1 MTNISAIPN
10 KNKPFV
16 QINRKTIQNSNLSW
30 EARGLWAYILSLPYD
45 WKLHIKHLVSQS
57 PGGRDKVYRILD
69 ELKEHGLCYLVQRR
83 HEKGKWLPAEYL
95 LAQSKEELDEHLLEL
110 KKCLPLPEKPDPAK
124 PDTANQ
130 DVYKEEI
137 LHKKDSTN
145 KDLLRRSKVVA
156 SAPPPKVSFGE
167 FKRVKLTEDDL
178 NDLVERFGKEK
189 INATID
195 AVDRWCEEN
204 GKMKKNYKLTILN
217 WIKREPQFNP
227 QAKKEEIQQ
236 KNRQLASEIKKKL
249 EQAGV
254 QRKIRF
260 DLSSTCLELGSYDHP
275 HVKAISFNEN
285 GFRDQLE
292 GFLRKT
298 NLFSLINV

>member
-1 MTNISAIPN
+1 MAIIRSRHN
-10 KNKPFV
+10 KDNPYVTLNK
-16 QINRKTIQNSNLSW
+16 KTLELEDLSW
-30 EARGLWAYILSLPYD
+30 EAKGLWSYLMSRPD
-45 WKLHIKHLVSQS
+45 NWHTNTSHLTKNFA
-57 PGGRDKVYRILD
+57 GGRDRVRRILR
-69 ELKEHGLCYLVQRR
+69 ELEEAGLLHKIQTKGERG
-83 HEKGKWLPAEYL
+83 HFEKVDYDVFETPQK
-95 LAQSKEELDEHLLEL
+95 L
-110 KKCLPLPEKPDPAK
+110 KKCLPRTENPSPENAAPENPSH
-124 PDTANQ
+124 N
-130 DVYKEEI
+130 KERVI
-137 LHKKDSTN
+137 LSNDSKE

-156 SAPPPKVSFGE
+156 AAPPPKVSFGE
-167 FKRVKLTEDDL
+167 FKRVKLTQADL

-195 AVDRWCEEN
+195 AVDSWCEEN
-204 GKMKKNYKLTILN
+204 GKTKKNYKLTILN

-260 DLSSTCLELGSYDHP
+260 DLCSTCLELGSYDHP
-275 HVKAISFNEN
+275 HVKAIPFNEN